1 MIRSVRDMPTALVT
15 GASRGLG
22 AVFAARLARDGH
34 DLVLVA
40 RDRMGL
46 ERVSASA
53 RRCGVAVEVVV
64 ADLSDERGLAAVQR
78 RLADRNRPVDLL
90 VNNAGVEGEGQFAVA
105 DMWDLQA
112 EIDTNVTAVM
122 RLTRAALPG
131 MIERGRGGVV
141 NVASFAGYLAGPGN
155 AYAATKAWVL
165 TFTDTVSAS
174 LAGTGVGMI
183 ALCAGRMRTG
193 KHPVPEG
200 ASAMWLEPEAV
211 VDECLAD
218 LARGRTLSVP
228 GWRYRAVVD
237 VLELPRRTLRTL
249 AKLAG
254 RGRQQE
260 QPAEAAT
267 VRLRAAA

>member
-1 MIRSVRDMPTALVT
+1 M
-15 GASRGLG
+15 
-22 AVFAARLARDGH
+22 
-34 DLVLVA
+34 
-40 RDRMGL
+40 
-46 ERVSASA
+46 
-53 RRCGVAVEVVV
+53 AVEVVV

-78 RLADRNRPVDLL
+78 RLADRSRPVDLL
-90 VNNAGVEGEGQFAVA
+90 VNNAGVEGEGEFAVA
-105 DMWDLQA
+105 DVWELQA

-122 RLTRAALPG
+122 RLTRAAVPG
-131 MIERGRGGVV
+131 MTERGRGGVI

-211 VDECLAD
+211 VDGAWPISPGAAPCPCRAGVTGPWSTYWSCRAARCARWRSWLVVAASSSRPLKPPRCACAQRRDPLPSYSARHRTGECSQRG
-218 LARGRTLSVP
+218 ARPAS
-228 GWRYRAVVD
+228 
-237 VLELPRRTLRTL
+237 PRR
-249 AKLAG
+249 
-254 RGRQQE
+254 
-260 QPAEAAT
+260 P
-267 VRLRAAA
+267 